1 MKHNFNCPSCRAR
14 LRADEAYSGRQI
26 SCPKCGAELVIPQ
39 FDAEKSS
46 NDASFEGSLLET
58 REDGKSRAPS
68 DETTLLPSNAPQ
80 DDADDFDLATD
91 VVFQPPTNDDPT
103 PKFVPPAKFDPPPP
117 DPDDPM
123 LVLFP
128 DFVPNPFQISSPLDQ
143 MIESAEVED
152 DEENAENAPVNS
164 KMPSVDELIN

>member
-1 MKHNFNCPSCRAR
+1 
-14 LRADEAYSGRQI
+14 
-26 SCPKCGAELVIPQ
+26 
-39 FDAEKSS
+39 
-46 NDASFEGSLLET
+46 
-58 REDGKSRAPS
+58 
-68 DETTLLPSNAPQ
+68 
-80 DDADDFDLATD
+80 
-91 VVFQPPTNDDPT
+91 
-103 PKFVPPAKFDPPPP
+103 
-117 DPDDPM
+117 M

>member
-1 MKHNFNCPSCRAR
+1 MKQDFNCPNCRAH
-14 LRADEAYSGRQI
+14 LRADEAFSGRLI
-26 SCPKCGAELVIPQ
+26 SCPKCGIEFVIPQ
-39 FDAEKSS
+39 FNEKQSS
-46 NDASFEGSLLET
+46 NDVSFAGGLLET
-58 REDGKSRAPS
+58 NESNDSRAPS

-91 VVFQPPTNDDPT
+91 VVFQPPANYDTT
-103 PKFVPPAKFDPPPP
+103 PKFVPPAKFDPPQP

-128 DFVPNPFQISSPLDQ
+128 DFVPNPFQISFPLDH
-143 MIESAEVED
+143 MIEGSEDED
-152 DEENAENAPVNS
+152 DEENGKNAPVNS